1 MTYEERLAWVQAG
14 PDYQQTHFTSLGQY
28 AEENGCLAY
37 LGQWV
42 GTPHMNQYGLDIR
55 FVDGTTAHLLLPN
68 DGGLGVVPPDTM
80 FFQNG
85 KFIYEMTFPTTEV
98 TNEGETLVHI
108 NGTYHYEVDLAAKT
122 VSLTVLQ

>member
-1 MTYEERLAWVQAG
+1 MAVRLEL
-14 PDYQQTHFTSLGQY
+14 S
-28 AEENGCLAY
+28 
-37 LGQWV
+37 
-42 GTPHMNQYGLDIR
+42 
-55 FVDGTTAHLLLPN
+55 
-68 DGGLGVVPPDTM
+68 GVVPPDTM

-108 NGTYHYEVDLAAKT
+108 NGTYHYEVDLATKT